1 MYKRFERLL
10 EERGVTT
17 YQVAK
22 ATGISTASFT
32 AWKKGKYNFKQ
43 DKLRR
48 IADFFGIGVDYFYED
63 EEEQVQKMG
72 QDEGYYVY
80 GESARLAQE
89 LFENRDMR
97 ALLDAARDVRP
108 EDLRVFAELLK
119 RYKQTN
125 PDG

>member
-1 MYKRFERLL
+1 MYEKFERLCK
-10 EERGVTT
+10 ERGVTA
-17 YQVAK
+17 YRVAK
-22 ATGISTASFT
+22 ETGITTAAISN
-32 AWKKGKYNFKQ
+32 WKNGKYNFKA
-43 DKLRR
+43 DKLKK
-48 IADFFGIGVDYFYED
+48 IADYFGVELDYFYSD
-63 EEEQVQKMG
+63 DQVQKIG
-72 QDEGYYVY
+72 QDNGYYVY
-80 GESARLAQE
+80 GETAELAQE